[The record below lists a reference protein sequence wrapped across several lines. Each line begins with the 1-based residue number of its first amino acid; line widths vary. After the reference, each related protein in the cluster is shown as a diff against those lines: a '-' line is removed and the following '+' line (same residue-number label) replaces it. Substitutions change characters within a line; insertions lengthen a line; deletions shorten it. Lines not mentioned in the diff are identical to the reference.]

1 MTCENEYEEK
11 MKQRW
16 ERVRREV
23 VVVVEGNKESS
34 WKKEGIFLNME
45 EDKE

>member
-23 VVVVEGNKESS
+23 VVVVEGNKEREIA
-34 WKKEGIFLNME
+34 KNME
-45 EDKE
+45 G